1 VNDDVRVNRDRV
13 VMVDGSH
20 NVRDL
25 GGFVTTDGSTLR
37 RGRIFRSDY
46 PAFVDADPSGMQR
59 LELRAVVDLR
69 RTTEA
74 DFECV
79 DWERRGV
86 ACHRVSL
93 SAGAVDS
100 WHARYPSYLTQ
111 RPEAVVEAVRLVI
124 DPANH
129 PVLFHCAAGKDR
141 TGVVAALVLALL
153 GVSRSEI
160 VADYLLTER
169 TLERVLARL
178 AAAEPYAAVLGPSA
192 YVEQRP
198 RAEYLHALLD
208 HVDRAGG
215 AESWLLAHGLTVD
228 EVAEA
233 RASLLTTG
241 SGFTHR

>member
-1 VNDDVRVNRDRV
+1 MSRDRV
-13 VMVDGSH
+13 LEIEGSH

-25 GGFVTTDGSTLR
+25 GGFVTTDGKTVR
-37 RGRIFRSDY
+37 RGRLFRSDY
-46 PAFVDADPSGMQR
+46 PAFADADPSGTQR
-59 LELRAVVDLR
+59 LALRAVVDLR
-69 RTTEA
+69 RDAEA

-86 ACHRVSL
+86 TCHRVSL

-100 WHARYPSYLTQ
+100 WHARYPAYLKN
-111 RPEAVVEAVRLVI
+111 RPEAVVEAVRVVI

-153 GVSRSEI
+153 GVGRAEI

-178 AAAEPYAAVLGPSA
+178 AGAEPYAAVLGPSA

-198 RAEYLHALLD
+198 RAEYLEALLD

-215 AESWLLAHGLTVD
+215 AESWLLAHGLTAD
-228 EVAEA
+228 EVARA
-233 RASLLTTG
+233 RASLLAP
-241 SGFTHR
+241 SS